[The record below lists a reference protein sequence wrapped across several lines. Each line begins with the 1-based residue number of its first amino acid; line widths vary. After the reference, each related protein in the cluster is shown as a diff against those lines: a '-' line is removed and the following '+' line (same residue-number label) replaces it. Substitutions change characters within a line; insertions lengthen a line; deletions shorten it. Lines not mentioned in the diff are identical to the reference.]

1 MKISEKNKK
10 ILFIVLMG
18 VSFIAIYIY
27 NVLTPQMSDELQFD
41 ASLYN
46 SVLDIIKLVYQSY
59 MTWNGRSVVQFIM
72 NCFLMTPKWFFNIMN
87 SLCFVLLTVLM
98 YLNIEGKKKYD
109 CFIYLLI
116 NLAIWQFG
124 VSFDQ
129 TILWESGACN
139 YLWGAV
145 IILGFI
151 TLYRYKL
158 NNIDGIKHEKLL
170 AILLF
175 VFGIMAGWCNE
186 NTSGGGIL
194 LVLFALCRYI
204 FGGKEKSRAK
214 IKVWMAS
221 GILGMLCGFGMMVMA
236 PGNKIRTGVVT
247 EDENTGILRLVG
259 RFLKINTAV
268 ETYLFVLLAV
278 AIILCCYLILKK
290 HTLFSMINAIIY
302 AIASIATAYALIMT
316 ATPMDR
322 AYFGAS
328 IFMIIAC
335 VQMIVYIP
343 DDEVGLLAVKY
354 GGIIAFV
361 IFMFFSYC
369 ENGAD
374 LVRIRR
380 EVNERNEYIIEQM
393 AQGNYDLT
401 VPMLRPEFDTK
412 YSFMYPNDVDEDPE
426 SWGCQILK
434 NYYGLNSLVGVPR
447 EDWTEY

>member
-10 ILFIVLMG
+10 RLFIVLMG

-87 SLCFVLLTVLM
+87 SFCFVLLTVLM
-98 YLNIEGKKKYD
+98 YLNIEGRKKYD

-145 IILGFI
+145 IILGFV

-158 NNIDGIKHEKLL
+158 NNIDSVKHGRIL

-175 VFGIMAGWCNE
+175 IFGIMAGWCNE

-194 LVLFALCRYI
+194 LVLLALCRYI
-204 FGGKEKSRAK
+204 FYSKENGKTK
-214 IKVWMAS
+214 IKSWMIS
-221 GILGMLCGFGMMVMA
+221 GLIGMLCGFGMMVMA
-236 PGNKIRTGVVT
+236 PGNSIRTEAVT
-247 EDENTGILRLVG
+247 EDENTGVLAIVG

-268 ETYLFVLLAV
+268 ETYLFMLLVV
-278 AIILCCYLILKK
+278 AIILCCYLILKN
-290 HTLFSMINAIIY
+290 HTLISMINAIFY
-302 AIASIATAYALIMT
+302 AVASIATAYVLILT

-328 IFMIIAC
+328 LFMIIAC
-335 VQMIVYIP
+335 VQMIAYIP
-343 DDEVGLLAVKY
+343 DDEVGLQAIKY
-354 GGIIAFV
+354 GGIIAFA

-374 LVRIRR
+374 LMRIRR
-380 EVNERNEYIIEQM
+380 ELNEREEYILEQM
-393 AQGNYDLT
+393 AEGNYDLT
-401 VPMLRPEFDTK
+401 VPMLRPEFETK
-412 YSFMYPNDVDEDPE
+412 YSFIYLNDVDEDPE
-426 SWGCQILK
+426 SWGSQIYK
-434 NYYGLNSLVGVPR
+434 NYYGLNSLVGIPR

>member
-1 MKISEKNKK
+1 MKISEKTKK
-10 ILFIVLMG
+10 IIFIVLLG
-18 VSFIAIYIY
+18 VSFITVYIY

-41 ASLYN
+41 TSLYN

-98 YLNIEGKKKYD
+98 YMNIEGRKKYD
-109 CFIYLLI
+109 SFIYLLI

-139 YLWGAV
+139 YLWGIT
-145 IILGFI
+145 IILGFV

-158 NNIDGIKHEKLL
+158 EKIDSVKHEKLL
-170 AILLF
+170 AVLLF
-175 VFGIMAGWCNE
+175 IFGIMAGWCNE

-194 LVLFALCRYI
+194 LVLLALCRYI
-204 FGGKEKSRAK
+204 FYSKENGKAK
-214 IKVWMAS
+214 IKPWMVS
-221 GILGMLCGFGMMVMA
+221 GLLGIFLGFGMMVMA
-236 PGNKIRTGVVT
+236 PGNSIRTESVT
-247 EDENTGILRLVG
+247 EDESTGIMAIVG
-259 RFLKINTAV
+259 RFLKINKAV

-278 AIILCCYLILKK
+278 AIILFVYLMLKK
-290 HTLFSMINAIIY
+290 HTLFSMINSIFY
-302 AIASIATAYALIMT
+302 AVASIATAYALIMT

-335 VQMIVYIP
+335 IQMIAYIP

-354 GGIIAFV
+354 GGIIAFA

-374 LVRIRR
+374 LMRIKR